1 MTMTALI
8 TMAGK
13 VVNALTI
20 MLLLVSTVTLAV
32 GGVGIMNIK
41 LATERSRTRE
51 IGIRKAL
58 GATTREIRLQFLMEA
73 VFVSLFGGCIGTFI
87 GLALPFSIRFFSAYR
102 VPVSGWSAVVGL
114 AASTAVGIIFGTLP
128 ANRAAH
134 MDPIDSLRY
143 E

>member
-32 GGVGIMNIK
+32 GGVGIMNIM
-41 LATERSRTRE
+41 LATVRSRTRE